1 MTSLTDTTASFGT
14 LHFGTAQLG
23 DIRRTRRL
31 VQAADAIVQHPG
43 GTLPQKLHDPA
54 PLEAVYRLAN
64 RKEVTHAAV
73 LEPHRQHTLKLMRQT
88 EGPVL
93 LIHDTTELDYTSI
106 TSLKGLGQIGKG
118 NGRGYQ
124 CHNTLA
130 VHVPTR
136 TVLGLANQILA
147 CRDRVPKD
155 ESRQAK
161 RDRLT
166 RETRLWKQ
174 GSAAVWP
181 APDGALWVDVCDR
194 AADTFEYI
202 EYKHKTNGS
211 YIVRSQFDRR
221 CTVRGDGAEC
231 CGKLHEYARRLE
243 PLGGRYVAVQAQKGQ
258 PARLAKVLIAAAAVE
273 VLAPKQPRGEHGT
286 DPLPLNLVVVREIEA
301 PEAAD
306 PLEWILLT
314 DRPATDLAE
323 ACVIV
328 DWYGCRPIVEE
339 LHKGMKTGCGIE
351 TLQFTTEAA
360 VEPVIALLSV
370 VAVFLL
376 NLRDAGRDPKT
387 ATAPATQYVPVIYTE
402 VLCGWRH
409 GAVRPG
415 WTVGDFYLALGRLGG
430 HQNRKGDPPPGWL
443 VLSRGWTL
451 LQAMVQGVEAMRRC
465 RNQPVATGEP
475 PRAGPRPEG
484 ATDGGL
490 T

>member
-14 LHFGTAQLG
+14 AHFSGARLG

-31 VQAADAIVQHPG
+31 VRSADAIAQHPG
-43 GTLPQKLHDPA
+43 GTLPQKLRDPA
-54 PLEAVYRLAN
+54 PLNAVYRLAN

-73 LEPHRQHTLKLMRQT
+73 LEPHRQRTLDLMRQA

-93 LIHDTTELDYTSI
+93 LLHDTTELDYTEI
-106 TSLKGLGQIGKG
+106 TSLKALGQIGNG
-118 NGRGYQ
+118 GGRGFQ

-130 VHVPTR
+130 VHAPTR

-147 CRDRVPKD
+147 CRDHVPKD

-166 RETRLWKQ
+166 RESRLWKR
-174 GSAAVWP
+174 GSEAVGP
-181 APDGALWVDVCDR
+181 APGGATWVDVCDR

-202 EYKHKTNGS
+202 EYISNTNRN

-221 CTVRGDGAEC
+221 CTVLRDGTAHHA
-231 CGKLHEYARRLE
+231 KLHEHARRLE
-243 PLGGRYVAVQAQKGQ
+243 PLGGRYVPVQAHKGQ
-258 PARLAKVLIAAAAVE
+258 PARLAKVLIAAAAVK

-286 DPLPLNLVVVREIEA
+286 DPLPLSLVVVREIDP
-301 PEAAD
+301 PEAAE
-306 PLEWILLT
+306 PLEWILLSGL
-314 DRPATDLAE
+314 PAADLAE
-323 ACVIV
+323 ACVV
-328 DWYGCRPIVEE
+328 VHWYGYRPIVEE

-351 TLQFTTEAA
+351 TLQFTTEEAL
-360 VEPVIALLSV
+360 EPVIALLSV

-376 NLRDAGRDPKT
+376 TLRDAGRDPKT
-387 ATAPATQYVPVIYTE
+387 ATAAATQYVPVIYTE

-415 WTVGDFYLALGRLGG
+415 WTVGEFYWALGRLGG
-430 HQNRKGDPPPGWL
+430 HQNRTSGPPPGWL

-451 LQAMVQGVEAMRRC
+451 LQAMVAGVEAMARC
-465 RNQPVATGEP
+465 RDRAGAAGER
-475 PRAGPRPEG
+475 PRAGPQPE
-484 ATDGGL
+484 AAADGGF